1 MQRSNTECC
10 LISFAQLLHCMLH
23 PGFLSAACVN
33 AIVFV
38 RWQEQQQR
46 EHEDDMRARLRR
58 SESIEKAAVSDCWIG
73 LVIFILIGVV

>member
-1 MQRSNTECC
+1 
-10 LISFAQLLHCMLH
+10 MLFDLFRAAPAYPY

-38 RWQEQQQR
+38 CWQEQQQR

-73 LVIFILIGVV
+73 LVVFILIGVV